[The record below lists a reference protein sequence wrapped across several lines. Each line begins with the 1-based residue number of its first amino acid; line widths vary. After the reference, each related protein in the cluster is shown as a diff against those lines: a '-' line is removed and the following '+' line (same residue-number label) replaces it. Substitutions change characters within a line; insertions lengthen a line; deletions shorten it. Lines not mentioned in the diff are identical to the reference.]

1 MATFAGLTTRRE
13 AREILR
19 RSQRIASALN
29 GHSQDKEA
37 IRAIYQL
44 LAQEGDLIGKFVE
57 EIVARSFQHCPPSS
71 NGESQSL
78 SLQSTP

>member
-13 AREILR
+13 ARDILR

-29 GHSQDKEA
+29 DHSQDEEA
-37 IRAIYQL
+37 VRAICQL
-44 LAQEGDLIGKFVE
+44 LAQEGDLIGEFVE

-71 NGESQSL
+71 NGKSPPL
-78 SLQSTP
+78 PLQSAS